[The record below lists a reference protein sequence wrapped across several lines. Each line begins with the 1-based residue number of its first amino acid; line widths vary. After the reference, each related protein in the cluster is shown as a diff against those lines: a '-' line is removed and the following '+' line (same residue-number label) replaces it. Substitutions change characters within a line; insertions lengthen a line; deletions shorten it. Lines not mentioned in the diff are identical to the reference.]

1 MSRQIPLHTGL
12 TAALLLALGGCAT
25 NQPTLHRLDAMN
37 QRLNAL
43 ETKVQSG
50 DSTAR
55 SEAGSA
61 QTKTADLAHRIG
73 ALEAKLQHLQGEL
86 VHQNG
91 EQRAQLG
98 QLSQDETGLRQ
109 SMARVSKRLDQAD
122 GRLKAVEARGQET
135 VKQNAGLQA
144 ALPPL
149 RDKVA
154 EQEKQI
160 QDLAPRLAR
169 VESGLQSLGTQARET
184 ATRTAGL
191 QNELPAMH
199 DQLAQSG
206 GQVDSLSSRLAR
218 LEQRLAQAERT
229 AQEALDLANGDERA
243 FRGKMLFSVTLHDDK
258 TLFPINSPDLGQGDI
273 SVLDGLVERLKP
285 LDKHYHLVI
294 EGHTDAYGSDDNQY
308 ELGRARAEVVKRYLN
323 EKEGIPLARM
333 SVISFGAADAL
344 SGYGHSNRR
353 IVVQVMQ

>member
-1 MSRQIPLHTGL
+1 MSRQIPPLTGL

-25 NQPTLHRLDAMN
+25 NQPTLHRLDSMN

-43 ETKVQSG
+43 EARVQSG

-55 SEAGSA
+55 SEAGTA
-61 QTKTADLAHRIG
+61 QTKTADLAQRMD
-73 ALEAKLQHLQGEL
+73 ALESRFQHLQGEF
-86 VHQNG
+86 VHQTG
-91 EQRAQLG
+91 DQSAHLG
-98 QLSQDETGLRQ
+98 QLSRDEAGLRQ
-109 SMARVSKRLDQAD
+109 SIAQVSKHLDQSD
-122 GRLKAVEARGQET
+122 GRLKTVEAQGQAT
-135 VKQNAGLQA
+135 AKQAAALKA

-154 EQEKQI
+154 AQDKQVRG
-160 QDLAPRLAR
+160 LAPRLAR

-184 ATRTAGL
+184 STRTANL

-199 DQLAQSG
+199 EQLAKSG
-206 GQVDSLSSRLAR
+206 GRVDSLSSRLAQ
-218 LEQRLAQAERT
+218 LEQRLVQTERT

-243 FRGKMLFSVTLHDDK
+243 FRGRMLFSVTLHDDK
-258 TLFPINSPDLGQGDI
+258 TLYPINSPDLGQGDI
-273 SVLDGLVERLKP
+273 SVLDGLVKRLKP

-294 EGHTDAYGSDDNQY
+294 EGHTDDYGSDDNQY

-333 SVISFGAADAL
+333 SVVSFGAADPL
-344 SGYGHSNRR
+344 PGYGHSNRR